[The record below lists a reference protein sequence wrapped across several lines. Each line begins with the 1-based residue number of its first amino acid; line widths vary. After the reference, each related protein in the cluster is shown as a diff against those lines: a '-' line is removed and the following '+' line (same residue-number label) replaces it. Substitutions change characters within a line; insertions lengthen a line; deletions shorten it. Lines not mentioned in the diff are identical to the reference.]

1 MPTAEYIQAINLL
14 NSKCEKSWVTAMEM
28 CSEEEKKFIT
38 ESIGG
43 EKYVQDGLKEIT
55 LRKCEDGLLRRHHHI
70 YKRHPEYSNI
80 LVSNNGRIFQIKTKV
95 SESDSEVTYIVT
107 KRNCISYNE
116 SGNGRIAISGVPVL
130 IKNLIYDTFV
140 GGRKKK
146 EMIININ
153 GDKRDNRLSNL
164 KIETPMDR
172 LMKNDLYPHL
182 NEIVE
187 MKKRNV
193 ALKFIAGKFNTTKRI
208 LTNFMRQAR
217 KLGVVSD
224 ENDRCIKHDGSR

>member
-1 MPTAEYIQAINLL
+1 MPTAEYYQAIKLL
-14 NSKCEKSWVTAMEM
+14 NDKYEDNWIIAMDM
-28 CSEEEKKFIT
+28 CSEEEKSFIR
-38 ESIGG
+38 EAVGAS
-43 EKYVQDGLKEIT
+43 ECAQDGLKEIT
-55 LRKCEDGLLRRHHHI
+55 LRKCEDGLLRRHRHI

-95 SESDSEVTYIVT
+95 SESDYEVTYIAA

-130 IKNLIYDTFV
+130 IKNLVYDTFV

-153 GDKRDNRLSNL
+153 GDKRDNRLKNL

-172 LMKNDLYPHL
+172 LMKSNLYPHL

-187 MKKRNV
+187 MQKRNV
-193 ALKFIAGKFNTTKRI
+193 KLEFIARKFGVTRSA
-208 LTNFMRQAR
+208 LGWFLYQAR
-217 KLGVVSD
+217 KIGVI
-224 ENDRCIKHDGSR
+224 E

>member
-1 MPTAEYIQAINLL
+1 MPTSEYYRAIKLL
-14 NSKCEKSWVTAMEM
+14 NSKYEKNWVIAMEM

-43 EKYVQDGLKEIT
+43 DKFMQDGLKEIT
-55 LRKCEDGLLRRHHHI
+55 LMKRSDGLLVRHKHL

-95 SESDSEVTYIVT
+95 SENDSEVTYIVA

-116 SGNGRIAISGVPVL
+116 SGNGRIAILGVPVL
-130 IKNLIYDTFV
+130 IKNLVYDTFV
-140 GGRKKK
+140 GDRKKK
-146 EMIININ
+146 EIILNIN

-164 KIETPMDR
+164 KIETPLDR
-172 LMKNDLYPHL
+172 LMKSNLYPHL

-187 MKKRNV
+187 MQKRNV
-193 ALKFIAGKFNTTKRI
+193 KLEFIARKFEVTRSA
-208 LTNFMRQAR
+208 LGWFLYQAR
-217 KLGVVSD
+217 KLGVI
-224 ENDRCIKHDGSR
+224 E